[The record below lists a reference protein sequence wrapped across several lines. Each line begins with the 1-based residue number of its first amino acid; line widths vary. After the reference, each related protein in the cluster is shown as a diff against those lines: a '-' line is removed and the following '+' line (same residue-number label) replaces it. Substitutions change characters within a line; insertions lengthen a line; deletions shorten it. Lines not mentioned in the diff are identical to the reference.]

1 MPGRSRIASLIAAG
15 LLAFPAAAGAQSA
28 GDDQYQDPFAGE
40 QEQEQEQ
47 ESQAQEPESTPAPT
61 SGAAQEPAPAAPE
74 AATAQAPSGE
84 EELPR
89 TGADTGLLALG
100 GTLLLVGGVAL
111 RVRVSEPAPRRR

>member
-40 QEQEQEQ
+40 QEQEQE
-47 ESQAQEPESTPAPT
+47 SQAQEPESTPAPT

-74 AATAQAPSGE
+74 AATAQAPSGA

-100 GTLLLVGGVAL
+100 GMLLLVGGVAL